1 MTGLT
6 AFLDARSNTCYKENN
21 VGQDHNLDGD
31 DRGALHGSDGQ
42 YRAIVHSFQRAGT
55 TSVQTGLLRQ
65 QNVLRDLFKEHSS
78 GFAAACES

>member
-21 VGQDHNLDGD
+21 VGRDHNLDGD

-55 TSVQTGLLRQ
+55 TSVQAGLLRQ
-65 QNVLRDLFKEHSS
+65 QNVLRDFKP
-78 GFAAACES
+78 A